1 MRRSKKEGNAFVS
14 MGGKLLFG
22 GALGGI
28 IAILFA
34 DENMYEQFQSTADS
48 FLDML
53 VINYVPLM
61 VVLAIG
67 MLILNLVCYVKLRSY
82 VKEAME
88 TDDEERGDVLDDK
101 IEIISTVL
109 LNGNG
114 IFFILLFMMFVL
126 NFYLGGVQGGTTIL
140 LYFVPVLMYPLFYIL
155 TIGVL
160 KKYDPSKNGN
170 PGSMRFQKDWMDS
183 CDEAEKMQILTIGYQ
198 SYNSSS
204 YILVFGFAFTAIT
217 ALIFKVGAFAILV
230 TGGMWLIQTIVN
242 GYYNIKNKK
251 KKL

>member
-1 MRRSKKEGNAFVS
+1 MRRNKKEGNAFVA

-22 GALGGI
+22 ALLGGI

-34 DENMYEQFQSTADS
+34 DEKMYERFQLTADS
-48 FLDML
+48 LLDML
-53 VINYVPLM
+53 VINYVPIM

-82 VKEAME
+82 VKEAVE
-88 TDDEERGDVLDDK
+88 TDDEERCDVLDDQ
-101 IEIISTVL
+101 IDIISAVS

-114 IFFILLFMMFVL
+114 IFFILIFMMFVL
-126 NFYLGGVQGGTTIL
+126 NYYLNGAQNMTSL
-140 LYFVPVLMYPLFYIL
+140 LLFIPVLMYPLFYIL

-170 PGSMRFQKDWMDS
+170 PGSMRFQKDWMES

-198 SYNSSS
+198 SFKSSS
-204 YILVFGFAFTAIT
+204 YIITLGFAFTAIV
-217 ALIFKVGAFAILV
+217 ALIFRVGAFAILI
-230 TGGMWLIQTIVN
+230 TGGMWLIQTIVS
-242 GYYNIKNKK
+242 GYYNIKYKK
-251 KKL
+251 KK